1 MKIYKIFFFFFKS
14 NKLSLLLQLELI
26 DLQNDSILK
35 EKKKVGNS
43 KNIFL
48 FKTKLSMNS
57 VLFQKYLFI

>member
-1 MKIYKIFFFFFKS
+1 MKIYKIFFFFLKS

>member
-35 EKKKVGNS
+35 EKKKLEIP
-43 KNIFL
+43 KIYF
-48 FKTKLSMNS
+48 
-57 VLFQKYLFI
+57 YLKQNYL

>member
-1 MKIYKIFFFFFKS
+1 MKIYKIFFFFLNQTSFLFS
-14 NKLSLLLQLELI
+14 QLELI